1 MKRAL
6 SVFLAAVMTAALL
19 VFPAAAS
26 SSPWLQ
32 VDGKGTSSQQISLQG
47 LSGRYSSVQV
57 TLGLDRA
64 PDGIAYE
71 GPGSDGQSYTAFR
84 LEGKELTIYMTS
96 KLYLNQG
103 SSLALGTLTA
113 DGSFTVTS
121 ASGLKLLSV
130 GPNDTETVIYDGV
143 SLSGGSGSG
152 SGSSSGSGSDSDSS
166 GPRYPVAAASGIS
179 GGSLR
184 ISTTHAERGDTVT
197 VTAVPSPGFSLS
209 SLTVTDSAGRKVS
222 VTDRG
227 SGKWSFVMPAS
238 AVTVSASFLP
248 DRSGPLPFSD
258 VAEDDWFHEAVAFVY
273 DAGLMSGTGGGS
285 FGPDAATTRGMVVAI
300 LHRYEGSPAAGAP
313 SFQDV
318 SPQQYYAGA
327 VAWAAANGVVSGYSE
342 DAFGPDEMITREQM
356 AAILYRYAQYKG
368 LDVSGRA
375 DLSVFSDAG
384 QISSYAVD
392 AMSWARSSGLI
403 AGVDS
408 HTLQPGGSATR
419 GQVAAIL
426 MRFCKNIAGQ

>member
-1 MKRAL
+1 
-6 SVFLAAVMTAALL
+6 
-19 VFPAAAS
+19 
-26 SSPWLQ
+26 
-32 VDGKGTSSQQISLQG
+32 
-47 LSGRYSSVQV
+47 
-57 TLGLDRA
+57 
-64 PDGIAYE
+64 
-71 GPGSDGQSYTAFR
+71 
-84 LEGKELTIYMTS
+84 
-96 KLYLNQG
+96 
-103 SSLALGTLTA
+103 
-113 DGSFTVTS
+113 
-121 ASGLKLLSV
+121 
-130 GPNDTETVIYDGV
+130 
-143 SLSGGSGSG
+143 
-152 SGSSSGSGSDSDSS
+152 
-166 GPRYPVAAASGIS
+166 
-179 GGSLR
+179 
-184 ISTTHAERGDTVT
+184 
-197 VTAVPSPGFSLS
+197 
-209 SLTVTDSAGRKVS
+209 
-222 VTDRG
+222 
-227 SGKWSFVMPAS
+227 
-238 AVTVSASFLP
+238 
-248 DRSGPLPFSD
+248 
-258 VAEDDWFHEAVAFVY
+258 
-273 DAGLMSGTGGGS
+273 
-285 FGPDAATTRGMVVAI
+285 MVVAI

>member
-32 VDGKGTSSQQISLQG
+32 GDGKGTSSQQISLQG

-285 FGPDAATTRGMVVAI
+285 FSPDAATTRGMAVAI

>member
-1 MKRAL
+1 
-6 SVFLAAVMTAALL
+6 
-19 VFPAAAS
+19 
-26 SSPWLQ
+26 
-32 VDGKGTSSQQISLQG
+32 
-47 LSGRYSSVQV
+47 
-57 TLGLDRA
+57 
-64 PDGIAYE
+64 
-71 GPGSDGQSYTAFR
+71 
-84 LEGKELTIYMTS
+84 MTS

-285 FGPDAATTRGMVVAI
+285 FSPDAATTRGMVVAI
-300 LHRYEGSPAAGAP
+300 LHRYEGSPAAGAH

>member
-26 SSPWLQ
+26 SAPWLQ

>member
-403 AGVDS
+403 AGVPPPDGQ
-408 HTLQPGGSATR
+408 HPGEAPPGDRWPPS
-419 GQVAAIL
+419 
-426 MRFCKNIAGQ
+426 

>member
-248 DRSGPLPFSD
+248 DRSGPLWPS
-258 VAEDDWFHEAVAFVY
+258 
-273 DAGLMSGTGGGS
+273 S
-285 FGPDAATTRGMVVAI
+285 TTRG
-300 LHRYEGSPAAGAP
+300 
-313 SFQDV
+313 
-318 SPQQYYAGA
+318 
-327 VAWAAANGVVSGYSE
+327 
-342 DAFGPDEMITREQM
+342 
-356 AAILYRYAQYKG
+356 
-368 LDVSGRA
+368 
-375 DLSVFSDAG
+375 
-384 QISSYAVD
+384 
-392 AMSWARSSGLI
+392 
-403 AGVDS
+403 
-408 HTLQPGGSATR
+408 
-419 GQVAAIL
+419 
-426 MRFCKNIAGQ
+426 

>member
-209 SLTVTDSAGRKVS
+209 SLTVTDSAGCKVS

-285 FGPDAATTRGMVVAI
+285 FSPDAATTRGMVVAI